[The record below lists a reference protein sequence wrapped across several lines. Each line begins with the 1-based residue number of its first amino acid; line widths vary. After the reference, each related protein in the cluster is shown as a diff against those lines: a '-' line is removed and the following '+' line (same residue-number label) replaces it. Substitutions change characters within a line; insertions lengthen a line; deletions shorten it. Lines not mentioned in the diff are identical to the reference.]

1 MENKTAVEWLKEQ
14 LESIARTSVEWHEV
28 FYEAIELEKQQ
39 ITKAVN
45 ETQVR
50 CIKTANS
57 ILKKD
62 SEWMTCSSL
71 TLIWQSSTIKIT
83 TKNIKNEKEIQN
95 NNC

>member
-57 ILKKD
+57 ILKKGFGMD
-62 SEWMTCSSL
+62 DMFEFDFDMAE
-71 TLIWQSSTIKIT
+71 QYYKDNY
-83 TKNIKNEKEIQN
+83 KKHKE
-95 NNC
+95 